1 MNERLQEISDLVDD
15 CFTNKKTNTIT
26 IMLNNSVILKENK
39 TNDVIKYNDEKMN
52 NISKLFNIYDNNSTL
67 QKIIKKSKHIFYN
80 IKHNNKNINN
90 MQMTSL
96 SQLYISVIYCINKKL
111 LINLSKKYLYY
122 IDHYEQYVSRF
133 ADKNQRKK
141 ILLYLKSNNLEYN
154 IFFDVVKQNKPYIIE
169 VDKIEEY
176 KKSITE
182 LKQEITNINKLTY
195 NNINMNDENHQI
207 FNNIVTTY
215 QNKIDNIYK
224 FINKFNKPEMI
235 IYNFI
240 VEKMKETQNIINIFT
255 HFTLPVKRHNSAIP
269 LYADLFI
276 VVNLDNAFHFI
287 IIEYDGPTHND
298 INDFRFCQSNVLCDI
313 TKNNY
318 CIDNNISLFRL
329 NYKINMNEHLY
340 TVNKLINQ
348 IIITKKPLYHSI
360 PSDDYYH
367 QLLLNYYTNN

>member
-15 CFTNKKTNTIT
+15 YFTNKKTNTIT
-26 IMLNNSVILKENK
+26 IMLNNSVISKEDK

-80 IKHNNKNINN
+80 IKHNNKKINN

-122 IDHYEQYVSRF
+122 INHYEQYVLRF

-255 HFTLPVKRHNSAIP
+255 HFTLPVKRHNSTIP

-276 VVNLDNAFHFI
+276 VINLDNAFHFI

-367 QLLLNYYTNN
+367 QLLLNYYTNT